1 MGLMLYIQP
10 SGMPCM
16 VKYHCKAPDRK
27 GFIISTSIKHLLNS
41 TSLYFACF
49 HFPWLC
55 YLRAHST
62 VIFVQSNMKMPMPTV
77 YCYIFINVFCNSYL
91 IPPLFLLVF
100 YLSPLMSVDCSKA
113 IFVGETHW
121 SSKWERMEIPIS
133 FSALSKLQIKGI
145 TAVCFL

>member
-100 YLSPLMSVDCSKA
+100 LPLPFNVSGLLESYLCWRNSL
-113 IFVGETHW
+113 
-121 SSKWERMEIPIS
+121 
-133 FSALSKLQIKGI
+133 IKQMRKDGDTNI
-145 TAVCFL
+145 LFCPVQTTN